1 MPAPVMTNESAIMIA
16 SAVLNVERVSKTFPG
31 QIALDDAS
39 LVVNPGRVHALV
51 GQNGSGKSTLIKI
64 LAGYHRA
71 DEGAVASLLGEELD
85 LVGGGGG
92 RAPRI
97 HVMHQ
102 DLGLVNSLNSV
113 ENLALGRGFHTG
125 FLGRVRWKEE
135 EARAKAHIATI
146 GASFDVRAPVG
157 MLTPAER
164 SLVALARALEGWDDN
179 DGGLIILDEPTA
191 SMARLDVMHLFE
203 AVRKIRDRGAGV
215 VFVSHRIDEVF
226 EIADDYTVLR
236 DGRVVATGELADLTH
251 ESLIELIVGRVLDD
265 VGSHQHEHG
274 GEPVME
280 VRDLWGDRLESLSL
294 TVHAG
299 EVVGFAGL
307 VGSGRDELPH
317 LLFGAKR
324 RAAGTVTIKGVSVR
338 EDPHQAMRAGMALV
352 PAERKRYGS
361 IGGQTIRENVS
372 LARLRPLMSH
382 GRLSRKLERA
392 EVAKWAARVDLRPA
406 EPERLFDTLSGGNQ
420 QKAVIARWL
429 RTAPSVLVLDEPTQG
444 VDVGAKSTIYG
455 LLAEAAAEGMAL
467 VVCSSEAEE
476 LAAICDRVI
485 ILANGQVIAEL
496 HGSSLSAESIV
507 HQMLR

>member
-1 MPAPVMTNESAIMIA
+1 MTSELVTMVDT
-16 SAVLNVERVSKTFPG
+16 AVLNVKTVSKTFPG
-31 QIALDDAS
+31 QVALDHAS
-39 LVVNPGRVHALV
+39 IVVKPGRVHAVV

-71 DEGAVASLLGEELD
+71 DEGAKATLLGEDLD
-85 LVGGGGG
+85 LVGNAGG
-92 RAPRI
+92 RSERI

-135 EARAKAHIATI
+135 NTRAKAHLATI
-146 GASFDVRAPVG
+146 GATFDVRVPVG
-157 MLTPAER
+157 MLTPSER
-164 SLVALARALEGWDDN
+164 SLVALARALEGWDDGG
-179 DGGLIILDEPTA
+179 GGLLILDEPTA

-236 DGRVVATGELADLTH
+236 DGKVVAGGAVLDLTH
-251 ESLIELIVGRVLDD
+251 EWLIELIVGRALDE
-265 VGSHQHEHG
+265 VGIHEHEHAG
-274 GEPVME
+274 QPVME
-280 VRDLWGDRLESLSL
+280 VRNLWGDRLEALNL

-299 EVVGFAGL
+299 EIVGFAGL
-307 VGSGRDELPH
+307 VGSGREELPN

-324 RAAGTVTIKGVSVR
+324 RAAGTVNIKGNAVTA
-338 EDPHQAMRAGMALV
+338 DPYQAMCAGMALV

-361 IGGQTIRENVS
+361 IGHQTIRENIS
-372 LARLRPLMSH
+372 LARLRPLMSR
-382 GRLSRKLERA
+382 GRLSRRLERSD
-392 EVAKWAARVDLRPA
+392 VAKWADRVELRPA
-406 EPERLFDTLSGGNQ
+406 APERLFDTLSGGNQ
-420 QKAVIARWL
+420 QKAVLARWL
-429 RTAPSVLVLDEPTQG
+429 RTTPSILVLDEPTQG

-455 LLAEAAAEGMAL
+455 LLGRAAADGMGL

-485 ILANGQVIAEL
+485 VLVNGRSVVEL
-496 HGSSLSAESIV
+496 HGSALSAESIV
-507 HQMLR
+507 QHLLR